1 MTVPPAMQTPYMP
14 ASALSLRDF
23 FATAALAAA
32 MGLEGSADD
41 VAEYA
46 YAVAD
51 AMLRARMNPAMLRA
65 RMNPP
70 SPWPALHADTEPSKE

>member
-51 AMLRARMNPAMLRA
+51 AMLRARMNP
-65 RMNPP
+65 P
-70 SPWPALHADTEPSKE
+70 SSWPALHADTEPSKE